1 MSDAERATAREPSTE
16 GKEVVESN
24 KKAELATSALL
35 QLMARLRDPTNGC
48 PWDREQTFATI
59 APFTIEEAYEVADA
73 IDRNDPQQ
81 LRDELG
87 DLLFQIVFHSRMAQ
101 ERGWFDF
108 AGVATSIHDKLV
120 RRHPHVFAGAPV
132 EGIESQTRN
141 WEELK
146 ARERVDAASRQKSP
160 DNSAL
165 ADVPKALPALARA
178 AKLGRR
184 AARVGFDWQ
193 EPGQVRDKVIE
204 ELAEVDEALA
214 ASAPERVTEELGDLL
229 FAIANWTLHLK
240 IDPEEALRAANAKF
254 ERRFRHMESL
264 AAAAGTKLESL
275 SPEAWE
281 DLWRKAKKA

>member
-1 MSDAERATAREPSTE
+1 MSDGERATAREPSTE
-16 GKEVVESN
+16 GKEGVESN
-24 KKAELATSALL
+24 EKAELATSALL

-146 ARERVDAASRQKSP
+146 ARERADAASRQQSP

-214 ASAPERVTEELGDLL
+214 ANAPERVTEELGDLL

-264 AAAAGTKLESL
+264 AAADGTKLESL
-275 SPEAWE
+275 SPAAWE
-281 DLWRKAKKA
+281 DLWRKAKQA